1 MTHFHNKKL
10 GVEFDTPDTLTVRQ
24 QLEFMSIRDGDYSE
38 SGKHERAWLA
48 SLPLI
53 RNWKCSWLADPLL
66 INIDSPA
73 ADGRYLILILW
84 VGGSVFQFVAGLDSL
99 PKVLSGGSS
108 PSPASGEMPPPN

>member
-53 RNWKCSWLADPLL
+53 RNWK
-66 INIDSPA
+66 
-73 ADGRYLILILW
+73 
-84 VGGSVFQFVAGLDSL
+84 
-99 PKVLSGGSS
+99 
-108 PSPASGEMPPPN
+108 